1 MSRKPILIVD
11 DVETHL
17 ALFSATLE
25 AADYRVITARNRIEA
40 REKALAHH
48 PELAL
53 IDIVLPDGNGID
65 LIAEL
70 KTHLPALKP
79 IAVTAFASVD
89 RAVTAMRSGAI
100 DFLVKPLDPE
110 QLLLT
115 IANAESGRSIG
126 QQDHDLRGDSTAFD
140 GHIGSSEVMRDV
152 FDTINAVA
160 GAAAPVFITGES
172 GTGKVRAAE
181 TIHARSGF
189 QNGNFIK
196 LDCSTAAPDRIE
208 AELIGEILQIDGRP
222 DGRTDG
228 EDKPGAVERARNG
241 TLLLDEICALSL
253 PMQARLLGILQSGSV
268 TPLGGLTPRP
278 VNFRLICTSTTDPR
292 AEVTAGR
299 FRADLFYRLN
309 VVHLHLPPLRGRG
322 MDVVEIAETE
332 LDRLC
337 AREGRPFRMLSTG
350 VKAIFLDHNWPGN
363 LRELM
368 NVLWNIAILHDGPVV
383 EIADLPPYLRNPH
396 TPEDGSQS
404 PTPTFTPARLNPFD
418 GQTLAEI
425 ERRAIEHA
433 IQKEGG
439 SIPAAARALGVS
451 PSTLY
456 RKLDGWGKPVRSK
469 RDF

>member
-1 MSRKPILIVD
+1 MSRNPILIVD

-17 ALFSATLE
+17 TLFSATLE
-25 AADYRVITARNRIEA
+25 EAGYDIVVARNCAEA
-40 REKALAHH
+40 RDGALAHQ

-65 LIAEL
+65 LITEL
-70 KTHLPALKP
+70 KTRLPALKP
-79 IAVTAFASVD
+79 IAVTAFATVD

-100 DFLVKPLDPE
+100 DFLVKPLDPD
-110 QLLLT
+110 QLLAT

-126 QQDHDLRGDSTAFD
+126 QQDRGSRVDGVGFD
-140 GHIGSSEVMRDV
+140 CPLGSSEIMRDV

-160 GAAAPVFITGES
+160 GSAAPVFITGES

-189 QNGNFIK
+189 RDGGLIK
-196 LDCSTAAPDRIE
+196 LDCSTAAPERIE
-208 AELIGEILQIDGRP
+208 AELIGESAHWDA
-222 DGRTDG
+222 RTEGKDI
-228 EDKPGAVERARNG
+228 PGAVEKAQNG

-268 TPLGGLTPRP
+268 TPLGGLSPRP
-278 VNFRLICTSTTDPR
+278 VNFRLICTSTIDPR
-292 AEVTAGR
+292 AEVNAGR
-299 FRADLFYRLN
+299 LRADLFYRLN
-309 VVHLHLPPLRGRG
+309 VVPLHLPPLRGRG

-332 LDRLC
+332 LDKLC
-337 AREGRPFRMLSTG
+337 AREGRSFRTLSTE

-383 EIADLPPYLRNPH
+383 EVADLPAYLRNPQVS
-396 TPEDGSQS
+396 EDGAQS
-404 PTPTFTPARLNPFD
+404 PSAFSSVSSNPFD

-439 SIPAAARALGVS
+439 SIPAAARSLGVS

-456 RKLDGWGKPVRSK
+456 RKLDSWGKPVRGK
-469 RDF
+469 RDL

>member
-1 MSRKPILIVD
+1 MSRRPILIVD

-17 ALFSATLE
+17 TLFSATLE
-25 AADYRVITARNRIEA
+25 AADYEVITARNRIEA
-40 REKALAHH
+40 REKALAHQ

-70 KTHLPALKP
+70 KGHLPGLKP

-110 QLLLT
+110 QLLAT

-126 QQDHDLRGDSTAFD
+126 QQERDQRENDTAFD
-140 GHIGSSEVMRDV
+140 GHIGSSEVMRGV
-152 FDTINAVA
+152 FETINAVA

-189 QNGNFIK
+189 RNGTLVK
-196 LDCSTAAPDRIE
+196 LDCSTTAPDRIE
-208 AELIGEILQIDGRP
+208 AELIGEIARMDGHA
-222 DGRTDG
+222 DGDV
-228 EDKPGAVERARNG
+228 KPGAVEQAQNG
-241 TLLLDEICALSL
+241 TLLLDEVCALSM
-253 PMQARLLGILQSGSV
+253 PMQARLLGILQTGSV
-268 TPLGGLTPRP
+268 TPQGSLLSRP

-337 AREGRPFRMLSTG
+337 AREGRTFRTLSTG
-350 VKAIFLDHNWPGN
+350 VKTIFLDHNWPGN

-368 NVLWNIAILHDGPVV
+368 NVLWNITILHDGPVV

-396 TPEDGSQS
+396 APQDGSQS
-404 PTPTFTPARLNPFD
+404 PTSFIPARPDPFD

-425 ERRAIEHA
+425 KRRAIEHA

-439 SIPAAARALGVS
+439 SIPAAARSLGVS

>member
-1 MSRKPILIVD
+1 MSRRPILIVD

-25 AADYRVITARNRIEA
+25 AADYEVITARNRIEA
-40 REKALAHH
+40 REKALAHQ

-70 KTHLPALKP
+70 KGHLPGLKP

-110 QLLLT
+110 QLLAT
-115 IANAESGRSIG
+115 IANAESGLSIG
-126 QQDHDLRGDSTAFD
+126 QQERDPRENDTAFD
-140 GHIGSSEVMRDV
+140 GHIGSSEVMRGV
-152 FDTINAVA
+152 FETINAVA
-160 GAAAPVFITGES
+160 GSAAPVFITGES

-189 QNGNFIK
+189 RNGTLVK
-196 LDCSTAAPDRIE
+196 LDCSTTAPDRIE
-208 AELIGEILQIDGRP
+208 AELIGEIAQMDGRL
-222 DGRTDG
+222 DGHADG
-228 EDKPGAVERARNG
+228 DVKPGAAEQAQNG
-241 TLLLDEICALSL
+241 TLLLDEVCALSM
-253 PMQARLLGILQSGSV
+253 PMQARLLGILQTGSV
-268 TPLGGLTPRP
+268 TPQGSLLPRP

-337 AREGRPFRMLSTG
+337 AREGRPFRTLSTG

-368 NVLWNIAILHDGPVV
+368 NVLWNITILHDGPVV

-396 TPEDGSQS
+396 APQDGSQS
-404 PTPTFTPARLNPFD
+404 PTSFIPARPDPFD

-439 SIPAAARALGVS
+439 SIPAAARSLGVS